1 MTAVFHPGEFTLMR
15 RLTDDYDDLI
25 RRHADGNGELAE
37 PYATEAAEL
46 AHQLRVLCAD
56 ESDHWA
62 RLSRE
67 HREGRTRR

>member
-1 MTAVFHPGEFTLMR
+1 MTAVFHPGESTPMR
-15 RLTDDYDDLI
+15 RLADDYDDLI
-25 RRHADGNGELAE
+25 RRHANDNGELPE

-46 AHQLRVLCAD
+46 AHRLRVLCAD

-67 HREGRTRR
+67 HREGRTHR